1 MPIMGCM
8 SQRNNNTSHFLIE
21 LSDGTSFAEK
31 CRDSIG
37 GWQNMEARINER
49 FGLNIMSAD
58 RLRMSA
64 TTDGAGTI
72 AGLNLTA
79 TKMLKL

>member
-1 MPIMGCM
+1 MVTYM
-8 SQRNNNTSHFLIE
+8 SQRNNNTSHFLIQ

-31 CRDSIG
+31 CRNSLG

-49 FGLNIMSAD
+49 FGLDIRSDD

-64 TTDGAGTI
+64 TTAGIGTL
-72 AGLNLTA
+72 AGLDFTVTEM
-79 TKMLKL
+79 TKL